1 MSDAT
6 HHTRHMANDDES
18 GETHALQRRVFDAIV
33 VGSGISGG
41 WAAKELTERGL
52 HTIVL
57 EAGGPVA
64 ADGSDFVEHVQPYEM
79 KFRGWGDRNALER
92 DQPIQRQC
100 YACDE
105 TGRKFFVN
113 DHENPYTNPDDA
125 PFKWFRG
132 RQVGG
137 RSITWGRQ
145 VYRWSDLDFE
155 ANAKDGHGTD
165 WPIRYKDIA
174 PWYSYVERFIGVTG
188 AKEGLSQLPN
198 GEFLPPM
205 AMTIVEQAARERIM
219 KAFNGE
225 RVMTIGRAAILTQN
239 HNGRAAC
246 HYCGPC
252 ERGCATHS
260 YFNSIGSTLPAAKK
274 TGRLTLKP
282 QSVVAEVLFDAKRGR
297 ARGVRVIDAQ
307 TKQETVYEAKV
318 VFLCASTIESVRL
331 LLNSKSTRFPDG
343 FANSSG
349 TLGKYVMDHH
359 YGSGASGTM
368 PGFLDKKT
376 IGRRP
381 NGIYVA
387 RFRNVKTP
395 SQDFVRGY
403 GMQGGS
409 GRSAWGRGSGMAGY
423 GANFKQS
430 LIDDLGPWGINVG
443 GWGETL
449 PDERNHISLD
459 PNTNDAWGIP
469 AARIDVRW
477 RENEM
482 AMNKDVIASA
492 VELMEAAGATNVR
505 ANRTMQPP
513 GHCIHEMGG
522 ARMAKTAKDG
532 VLNAFNQSWDV
543 PNLFMTDGSAMA
555 SSACQNPSITYMA
568 LTARAAA
575 HAVEQ
580 LNRRSL

>member
-1 MSDAT
+1 MSEMTEA
-6 HHTRHMANDDES
+6 
-18 GETHALQRRVFDAIV
+18 GETDLYTDAQPQRRVFDAIV
-33 VGSGISGG
+33 IGSGISGG

-52 HTIVL
+52 ATLVL
-57 EAGGPVA
+57 EAGGPIDA
-64 ADGSDFVEHVQPYEM
+64 GGKDFVEHVQPYDM
-79 KFRGWGDRNALER
+79 KYRGWGDRNALER
-92 DQPIQRQC
+92 EQPVQRQC

-113 DHENPYTNPDDA
+113 DVENPYATPESA

-137 RSITWGRQ
+137 RSIMWGRQ

-155 ANAKDGHGTD
+155 ANAKDGHVTD

-174 PWYSYVERFIGVTG
+174 PWYSHVERFIGVTG
-188 AKEGLSQLPN
+188 AKEGLSQLPD

-205 AMTIVEQAARERIM
+205 QMTVVEKAARERIL

-252 ERGCATHS
+252 ERGCVTHS
-260 YFNSIGSTLPAAKK
+260 YFNSIGSTLPAAKR
-274 TGRLTLKP
+274 TGRLTLRP
-282 QSVVAEVLFDAKRGR
+282 NSVVAEVLFDAKRGR
-297 ARGVRVIDAQ
+297 ASGVRVINAQ

-331 LLNSKSTRFPDG
+331 LLNSRSTRWPDG
-343 FANSSG
+343 LANSSG
-349 TLGKYVMDHH
+349 TLGRFVMDHH
-359 YGSGASGTM
+359 YGSGAGGTM
-368 PGFLDKKT
+368 PGFLDKRV

-387 RFRNVKTP
+387 RFRNVKTAHA
-395 SQDFVRGY
+395 DFVRGY

-409 GRSAWGRGSGMAGY
+409 SRSGWGRGGGMAGY
-423 GANFKQS
+423 GAAFKQS
-430 LIDDLGPWGINVG
+430 LIDDLGPWGISIG

-449 PDERNHISLD
+449 PHADNRITLD
-459 PNTNDAWGIP
+459 DSVKDKWGIP
-469 AARIDVRW
+469 AAHIDVRW
-477 RENEM
+477 RENEL
-482 AMNKDVIASA
+482 AMNKDISSSA
-492 VELMEAAGATNVR
+492 VEILEAAGAINVR
-505 ANRTMQPP
+505 ANRTMHPP

-522 ARMAKTAKDG
+522 ARMSRSAKDG
-532 VLNAFNQSWDV
+532 VLNAWNQAWDV
-543 PNLFMTDGSAMA
+543 PNLFITDGSAMS

-575 HAVEQ
+575 HAVAE
-580 LNRRSL
+580 LTRRNL